1 MDENE
6 YFNGLL
12 QLFAE
17 SIEKED
23 KFYRELIAEMYAD
36 YYC

>member
-17 SIEKED
+17 SAEKEEE
-23 KFYRELIAEMYAD
+23 FYQELIAEMYVD
-36 YYC
+36 YYY